1 MFTNDDLISSYT
13 QTQAIEDG
21 VLHLVPKE
29 ISRVYFRYPVILSDS
44 LMTVIELS
52 LKDKR
57 FMNDYRGV
65 MHDVLFMAQ
74 LAAKRGKGESALKTK
89 VTITGAGPK
98 SVYDLLIVC
107 GPGDDMQPTIT
118 IMFPE
123 DY

>member
-1 MFTNDDLISSYT
+1 MFTNDDLISSYS
-13 QTQAIEDG
+13 QAQAIEDG
-21 VLHLVPKE
+21 VLHLVAKE
-29 ISRVYFRYPVILSDS
+29 ISRVYFRYPVILSNS

-52 LKDKR
+52 LQDKR

-65 MHDVLFMAQ
+65 MHDILTAAH
-74 LAAKRGKGESALKTK
+74 LAAKKGSGESALKVK
-89 VTITGAGPK
+89 VSILGAGPK
-98 SVYDLLIVC
+98 TEYDLLIVC